1 MMSKPRQVLVV
12 EDNQMNLELVCYML
26 EEMDYEY
33 IVAEDGAVAVDKF
46 KKDDVSL
53 ILMDCH
59 MAGMDGFQATQEI
72 RRIEGE
78 SFAGRRVPIIAL
90 TANAVMGD
98 KNKCLEIGMDDYLSK
113 PFKFHQLQELMTK
126 WLAIEQPFAV
136 LSEEEQTVSEVVEN
150 ENSESEDIDF
160 QVIEGV
166 CSDPAVIKQ
175 LIKAYFDQA
184 QHILNEIRCAADN
197 DDINKLKFSAHTLK
211 SSSANLGINNVAQI
225 CHDLE
230 HWHLEKGNLSIPLLV
245 SRLEQEFASAVP
257 ALQNY
262 ERHCCEKS

>member
-33 IVAEDGAVAVDKF
+33 IVAEDGAVAVEKF

-78 SFAGRRVPIIAL
+78 SSTGRRVPIIAL

-98 KNKCLEIGMDDYLSK
+98 KNKCLEVGMDDYLSK
-113 PFKFHQLQELMTK
+113 PFKFDQLQGLLEK
-126 WLAIEQPFAV
+126 WLAMEKLPTV
-136 LSEEEQTVSEVVEN
+136 LLADDDRVSEIS
-150 ENSESEDIDF
+150 ENSASADIDF
-160 QVIEGV
+160 KVIEGV
-166 CSDPAVIKQ
+166 CSDPAIIKQ

-184 QHILNEIRCAADN
+184 EHFLEEIRCAADN
-197 DDINKLKFSAHTLK
+197 DDINKLIFSAHTLK
-211 SSSANLGINNVAQI
+211 SSSANLGINNVAQT

-230 HWHLEKGNLSIPLLV
+230 HWHLEKGELSIPLLV
-245 SRLEQEFASAVP
+245 SRLEKEFASAVP

-262 ERHCCEKS
+262 ERRCCENS

>member
-1 MMSKPRQVLVV
+1 MSKPRQVLVV

-33 IVAEDGAVAVDKF
+33 IVAEDGAVAVEKF

-59 MAGMDGFQATQEI
+59 MSGVDGFQATQEI
-72 RRIEGE
+72 RKIEGE
-78 SFAGRRVPIIAL
+78 SSAGRRVPIIAL
-90 TANAVMGD
+90 TENAVTGD
-98 KNKCLEIGMDDYLSK
+98 KNKYLEIGMDDYLSK
-113 PFKFHQLQELMTK
+113 PFKFNQLQALLEK
-126 WLAIEQPFAV
+126 WFAMEKPSTV
-136 LSEEEQTVSEVVEN
+136 LLEDEDREGEVSAK
-150 ENSESEDIDF
+150 SDSEDIDF

-166 CSDPAVIKQ
+166 CSDPAIIKQ
-175 LIKAYFDQA
+175 LIKVYFDQA
-184 QHILNEIRCAADN
+184 QHFLDEIRCAADN
-197 DDINKLKFSAHTLK
+197 DDINKLNFSAHTLK
-211 SSSANLGINNVAQI
+211 SSSANLGINNVAQT

-230 HWHLEKGNLSIPLLV
+230 HWRVEKGDLSIPQLI

-262 ERHCCEKS
+262 ERRCCEKS